1 MKLLVCDT
9 SNTNCSAGVF
19 EDGKELCYELSFET
33 RTHSETFMPLVHK
46 VMTKAGV
53 KHGDL
58 DGYAVTV
65 GPGSFTGIR
74 IGLAAVKGMAL
85 AAGKKC
91 IAVSSTEALARSC
104 ENATMTPKNETLI
117 VPAIDARN
125 NRVFAQAAEDDT
137 LKALLPEDAYDADE
151 LVAKIE
157 KIPEIIYG
165 ARRQIIVVGSGA
177 NVMKKA
183 FEKAKSRLN
192 IYYAPGAA
200 IVPKGVARAAFAGGE
215 LIDPR
220 ELKASYCAASQAE
233 RLRKTEAPEDKE
245 RAASEDRE
253 QEAAKTGK

>member
-19 EDGKELCYELSFET
+19 EDGKEICYELSFET
-33 RTHSETFMPLVHK
+33 KTHSETFMPLVHS
-46 VMTKAGV
+46 VMEKAGI
-53 KHGDL
+53 KHEDL

-85 AAGKKC
+85 AANKKC
-91 IAVSSTEALARSC
+91 IPVSSTEALARSC
-104 ENATMTPKNETLI
+104 ENATMTPKEETLI

-125 NRVFAQAAEDDT
+125 NRVFAMAAEDDT
-137 LKALLPEDAYDADE
+137 LKALLPENAYDADE

-157 KIPEIIYG
+157 KIPEVIYNR
-165 ARRQIIVVGSGA
+165 RRQIIVVGSGA

-183 FEKAKSRLN
+183 FEKAKSGLN

-200 IVPKGVARAAFAGGE
+200 IMPKGVALSAFASNN
-215 LIDPR
+215 LIDGKD
-220 ELKASYCAASQAE
+220 LKACYCAVSQAE
-233 RLRKTEAPEDKE
+233 RLKKND
-245 RAASEDRE
+245 
-253 QEAAKTGK
+253 

>member
-9 SNTNCSAGVF
+9 SNSNCSAGVF
-19 EDGKELCYELSFET
+19 EDGKEICYELSFET
-33 RTHSETFMPLVHK
+33 KTHSETFMPLVHS
-46 VMTKAGV
+46 VMAKAGV
-53 KHGDL
+53 KHEDL

-74 IGLAAVKGMAL
+74 IGVAAVKGMAL

-137 LKALLPEDAYDADE
+137 LKALIPEDGYDADALTE
-151 LVAKIE
+151 KIS
-157 KIPEIIYG
+157 KIPEVIYG
-165 ARRQIIVVGSGA
+165 KRRQILVVGSGA
-177 NVMKKA
+177 TVMKKA
-183 FEKAKSRLN
+183 FEKAGYGLN

-200 IVPKGVARAAFAGGE
+200 IMPKGVAAAAFAGKE
-215 LIDPR
+215 LIDAR
-220 ELKASYCAASQAE
+220 DLKASYCAVSQAE
-233 RLRKTEAPEDKE
+233 RLKKN
-245 RAASEDRE
+245 
-253 QEAAKTGK
+253 G

>member
-9 SNTNCSAGVF
+9 SNSNCSAGVF
-19 EDGKELCYELSFET
+19 EDGKEICYELSFET
-33 RTHSETFMPLVHK
+33 KTHSETFMPLVHS
-46 VMTKAGV
+46 VMAKAGV
-53 KHGDL
+53 KHEDL

-74 IGLAAVKGMAL
+74 IGVAAVKGMAL

-137 LKALLPEDAYDADE
+137 LKALIPEDAYDADARTE
-151 LVAKIE
+151 KIS
-157 KIPEIIYG
+157 KIPEVIYG
-165 ARRQIIVVGSGA
+165 KRRQILVVGSGA
-177 NVMKKA
+177 TVMKKA
-183 FEKAKSRLN
+183 FEKAGYGLN

-200 IVPKGVARAAFAGGE
+200 IMPKGVAAAAFAGKE
-215 LIDPR
+215 LIDAR
-220 ELKASYCAASQAE
+220 DLKASYCAVSQAE
-233 RLRKTEAPEDKE
+233 RLKKN
-245 RAASEDRE
+245 
-253 QEAAKTGK
+253 G